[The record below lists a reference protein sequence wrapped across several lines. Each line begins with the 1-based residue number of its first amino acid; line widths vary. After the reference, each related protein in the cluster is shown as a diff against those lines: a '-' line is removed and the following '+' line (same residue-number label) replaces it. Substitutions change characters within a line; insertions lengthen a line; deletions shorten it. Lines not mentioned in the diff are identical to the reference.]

1 MLYKQYLQG
10 GLVGH
15 GFDKNEL
22 LLTRVQGWS
31 DTTKL
36 VVAVANYTSGSSF
49 TNCFLHL
56 EGEKVFGSTK

>member
-22 LLTRVQGWS
+22 LLRRVQGWS

-36 VVAVANYTSGSSF
+36 VAVVANYRSGSSF
-49 TNCFLHL
+49 TNCLSHL
-56 EGEKVFGSTK
+56 KGEKVFGSTK